1 MSEVRK
7 IKKEFYSKHKDSK
20 NIFAVDIFRGEN
32 EEESRA
38 YLRQWELQSSW
49 KTQVLSP
56 NLGT

>member
-1 MSEVRK
+1 MSEVLK
-7 IKKEFYSKHKDSK
+7 MKKEFYSKHKDSK
-20 NIFAVDIFRGEN
+20 NIFAVDAFRAEN

-38 YLRQWELQSSW
+38 YFRQLKPQSCW